1 MRPTVEL
8 NIRLVQASQP
18 EPGRTCTICVG
29 RSATKIQEALRIMRA
44 LADGANP
51 GTGEALMADA
61 VYQNAPVVRA
71 FHRGGCIG
79 ISAGT
84 RAFQEEATRQR
95 RQVVVSGRR
104 SAGLRRAKSYAGE
117 LIFTRLRRH
126 TIEALVR
133 SSRAW

>member
-71 FHRGGCIG
+71 FHRAVG
-79 ISAGT
+79 ALEYLQE
-84 RAFQEEATRQR
+84 REQEEATRQR

-126 TIEALVR
+126 TIKALVR

>member
-18 EPGRTCTICVG
+18 EPGRN
-29 RSATKIQEALRIMRA
+29 LY
-44 LADGANP
+44 D
-51 GTGEALMADA
+51 
-61 VYQNAPVVRA
+61 
-71 FHRGGCIG
+71 
-79 ISAGT
+79 
-84 RAFQEEATRQR
+84 
-95 RQVVVSGRR
+95 
-104 SAGLRRAKSYAGE
+104 LRREVRHGDSGSFASLGQKISRFAKSYAGE